1 MGFFDRLF
9 GIEPQQN
16 APAVPAR
23 VPVGAG
29 ARSEDEIA
37 LERYRYLLRTAP
49 PETIEQV
56 HREAYGQLTYEQSGM
71 LLRELSASA
80 PAGEAPKSAS
90 PDDLAQAATRA
101 ELRQPGTLERTYQS
115 PSMFA
120 MFGSSMLGS
129 IAGYVVA
136 SAVMNAFLPVGDSA
150 GAADGG
156 ADASGDAG
164 ADAGA
169 AGDAGYAGESGYGDG
184 GGFGGDFGAGGD
196 FGGGFGDFGG
206 F

>member
-1 MGFFDRLF
+1 MGFLDRLF
-9 GIEPQQN
+9 GTEPQPA
-16 APAVPAR
+16 APPVPAR

-29 ARSEDEIA
+29 ARSQDEIA

-56 HREAYGQLTYEQSGM
+56 HREAYGQLTDEQRTM
-71 LLRELSASA
+71 LLTELSSSA
-80 PAGEAPKSAS
+80 PAGEAPRSNS

-101 ELRQPGTLERTYQS
+101 ELRQPGTLERTYQA
-115 PSMFA
+115 PSFLA

-136 SAVMNAFLPVGDSA
+136 SAIMSAFLP
-150 GAADGG
+150 
-156 ADASGDAG
+156 ADAGGG

-169 AGDAGYAGESGYGDG
+169 DSGAGDAGATDAGDAGAGSDS
-184 GGFGGDFGAGGD
+184 GFGGDFGAGGD
-196 FGGGFGDFGG
+196 FGGGFDGGGFGDFGG